1 VITYLCRIIAKV
13 PWYGIKQKEE
23 VEILILSDFSFLGG
37 DLFVTCE

>member
-1 VITYLCRIIAKV
+1 MV
-13 PWYGIKQKEE
+13 WYNIMQKEQ